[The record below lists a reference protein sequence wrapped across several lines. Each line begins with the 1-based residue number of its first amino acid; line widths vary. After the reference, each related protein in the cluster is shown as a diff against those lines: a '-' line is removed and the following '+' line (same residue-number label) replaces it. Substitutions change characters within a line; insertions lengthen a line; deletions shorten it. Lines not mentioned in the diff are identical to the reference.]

1 MLTLL
6 GTRLAASR
14 ISSFPHGGSG
24 PTRLTVWDH
33 KQDRSL
39 VIKDDSAP
47 RRSASKNGRM
57 RAFLRALGPGLVTGA
72 ADDDPSGIGTH
83 SQIGAAFGY
92 GLAWTFVLSFPLMVA
107 IQQIAAEIG
116 RVTGAGIARNLRRH
130 YPRPLLWVMV
140 SLLLVANIVN
150 LGADLSAMGAAL
162 ALLEGGS
169 SGLYTLLFGI
179 LCIVLEVGLSYPRY
193 AAILKWSTL
202 CLFTYVAVL
211 FVAHVPWGAAVKALV
226 VPDIRLSAAYA
237 TAFVAILGTTISPY
251 LFFWQAG
258 QEIEEQHRHHAKPL
272 SLTPLAA
279 GPELRRIRL
288 DTLTGMGFSTLIS
301 LAIVFATAATLNA
314 SGVRDI
320 TTSSQAAEALRP
332 IAGQFAF
339 AMFALGIIGTG
350 LLAVPVLAGSAAYAV
365 TEMAGRA
372 GSLDAKPL
380 SARLFY
386 GTIAATTLAGAS
398 LNAVGIDPARALYWA
413 AVVNGILAAPLMIVM
428 MLIAR
433 NGRAMG
439 RLTISR
445 GQNWAGWA
453 ATTVMIGASLLFLGF
468 AVAQVV

>member
-1 MLTLL
+1 M
-6 GTRLAASR
+6 RL
-14 ISSFPHGGSG
+14 
-24 PTRLTVWDH
+24 
-33 KQDRSL
+33 
-39 VIKDDSAP
+39 SAVSETPEPQP
-47 RRSASKNGRM
+47 RGI
-57 RAFLRALGPGLVTGA
+57 RAFLKALGPGLITGA

-83 SQIGAAFGY
+83 SQVGAEFGY

-130 YPRPLLWVMV
+130 YPRPLLYAMV
-140 SLLLVANIVN
+140 SLLLVANVVN

-162 ALLEGGS
+162 TLLIGGNTA
-169 SGLYTLLFGI
+169 LYTLLFGI
-179 LCIVLEVGLSYPRY
+179 VCIVLEVGLSYPRY
-193 AAILKWSTL
+193 AAILKWTTL
-202 CLFTYVAVL
+202 SLFTYVAVVM
-211 FVAHVPWGAAVKALV
+211 VAGVPWGHALRSLV
-226 VPDIRLSAAYA
+226 VPELQFNAAYA

-272 SLTPLAA
+272 CLTPKSA
-279 GPELRRIRL
+279 GPELKRIRL
-288 DTLTGMGFSTLIS
+288 DTLTGMAFSTLIS
-301 LAIVFATAATLNA
+301 LAIVFATAATLHA

-339 AMFALGIIGTG
+339 AMFAVGIIGTG

-365 TEMAGRA
+365 TEMAGIA

-386 GTIAATTLAGAS
+386 GTIAVTTLAGAS
-398 LNAVGIDPARALYWA
+398 LDGVGIDPARALYWA
-413 AVVNGILAAPLMIVM
+413 AVVNGVLAGPLMVVM

-433 NGRAMG
+433 NPRAMG
-439 RLTISR
+439 RLPVSPLQA
-445 GQNWAGWA
+445 GFGWA
-453 ATTVMIGASLLFLGF
+453 ATVVMIAASALFLGF
-468 AVAQVV
+468 LVTGAA